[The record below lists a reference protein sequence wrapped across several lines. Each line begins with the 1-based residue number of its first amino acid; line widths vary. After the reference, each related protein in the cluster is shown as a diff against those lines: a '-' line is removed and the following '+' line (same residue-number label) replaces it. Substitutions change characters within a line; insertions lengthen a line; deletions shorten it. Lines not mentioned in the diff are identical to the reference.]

1 MEVRLTHERLNQ
13 LHGRPPL
20 RTRTKLEIKLGFP
33 PGYEAFLKRTFPN
46 THPGWFLPDDK
57 IADWMSMV
65 YDS

>member
-1 MEVRLTHERLNQ
+1 MEVRLTPERLNQ